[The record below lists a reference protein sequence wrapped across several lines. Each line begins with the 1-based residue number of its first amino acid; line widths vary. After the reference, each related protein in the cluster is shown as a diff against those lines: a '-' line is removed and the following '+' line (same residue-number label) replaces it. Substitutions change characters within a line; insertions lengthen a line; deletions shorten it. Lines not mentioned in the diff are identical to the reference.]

1 MKSFDLPISDIDGVA
16 LNPVQRNYLSGFFA
30 GVQARGLSFG
40 DAQAPSAAV
49 PVGTDDTFEERVK
62 RELHPLDAWQDLL
75 DASSPQATP
84 SKEDVFRFKW
94 HGLFYLTPV
103 HGAYMA
109 RLRIPG
115 GWLSAFQFREL
126 ARVAEE
132 LTSGYVQVTTR
143 SNLQMRLIPAANAP
157 ELLRRIEAIGLH
169 TRGAG
174 ADNVRN
180 LTANPTAGVDP
191 HELWDVRPLVHSLG
205 QVLLKDRRFAN
216 LPRKFNIAYDGG
228 GRVGVVED
236 TNDIGAR
243 AVLYEGRPGFR
254 LALGGA
260 TGHRSFANDIGVWVE
275 PAQLN
280 RVVLAMLELFLEK
293 GDRSDR
299 KKARLKHMLESWGI
313 ERFVEETEARMGW
326 KMQRVALADCI
337 MPNLPETGHAHV
349 GAYPQREAGLF
360 YFGATCAVGQLT
372 PKQMRRVAEIAEL
385 YGDGEVRLT
394 VWQSLILTGIAEA
407 YVPTVERALAKLGFG
422 VRPSNVSSGIIAC
435 TGNRYCKYAQSD
447 TKGHALELSGYLAS
461 RLELDQ
467 SVNIHFTGC
476 PHSCAQHAMGDIGLL
491 GTKVKRA
498 GEAVD
503 GYHVFV
509 GGGFGRNQALGRQ
522 VFTGV
527 AHDGVPA
534 LIEKMLRTYLSHREG
549 TESFQSFTARFDV
562 GRLQEMFS

>member
-1 MKSFDLPISDIDGVA
+1 MKSSDLPISDIDGVA

-40 DAQAPSAAV
+40 DAQAPATAD
-49 PVGTDDTFEERVK
+49 PGGADDTFEERVK

-115 GWLSAFQFREL
+115 GWLSALQFREL
-126 ARVAEE
+126 ARIAEE

-157 ELLRRIEAIGLH
+157 ELLRRVEAIGLH

-191 HELWDVRPLVHSLG
+191 HELWDVRPLVHALG

-228 GRVGVVED
+228 GRIGVVED

-243 AVLYEGRPGFR
+243 AVLYQGRPGFR

-275 PAQLN
+275 PGQVN
-280 RVVLAMLELFLEK
+280 RAVLAMLELFLEK

-299 KKARLKHMLESWGI
+299 KKSRLKHMLDNWGV

-326 KMQRVALADCI
+326 KMLRVGPADCVV
-337 MPNLPETGHAHV
+337 PSLPESGHAHV
-349 GAYPQREAGLF
+349 GAHPQREAGLF

-372 PKQMRRVAEIAEL
+372 PKQMRRVAEISEL

-447 TKGHALELSGYLAS
+447 TKGHALEVSGYLES

-467 SVNIHFTGC
+467 PVNIHFTGC

-498 GEAVD
+498 GESVD

-509 GGGFGRNQALGRQ
+509 GGGFGKNQALGRQ

-534 LIEKMLRTYLSHREG
+534 LLEKMLRAYLSHREG